1 MKRGGHNSEVE
12 KLGKWEVKGFQAS
25 HLLILLSSLLL
36 IFPACSKKEEAPK
49 VQKVKKFTPEN
60 KVITGEKLEQ
70 WLMASERVGEFIR
83 RFALEDEDVRSKDDF
98 MFLAHSSPRTEA
110 ILTSLF
116 NNMELKQGEF
126 WWILERFADA
136 GKYAELKAQEESQ
149 NRRIDII
156 LSAGREE
163 KASTEKVL
171 EREKEDLRRKELM
184 GRLNIINAKFSEL
197 SSLKGNITPEK
208 VGIEP
213 ANIEIWNKNKERI
226 EAAIKR
232 MWKVRPGGKA
242 EIPRDKSI
250 PGH

>member
-1 MKRGGHNSEVE
+1 MRSQYPEGHKESGVMGRQ
-12 KLGKWEVKGFQAS
+12 LAVTFLS
-25 HLLILLSSLLL
+25 LLIAFLML
-36 IFPACSKKEEAPK
+36 IVIPACSKKEEAPK

-83 RFALEDEDVRSKDDF
+83 RFALDDEDVRSKDDF

-126 WWILERFADA
+126 WWMLERLDEA
-136 GKYAELKAQEESQ
+136 KRYAELKAQKETQ
-149 NRRIDII
+149 NNRIDI
-156 LSAGREE
+156 LLAAGREE
-163 KASTEKVL
+163 IADTERVL
-171 EREKEDLRRKELM
+171 EKEKEDSRKKELM

-213 ANIEIWNKNKERI
+213 ANIEIWNKNKDRI
-226 EAAIKR
+226 EAAIKK

-242 EIPRDKSI
+242 DIPRDKSI